1 MESWAIIAIV
11 AILASFIGD
20 IYKRM
25 LNYKNDVGSR
35 VETEIADIRGRLE
48 RLEDVLMKRDIVQR
62 LNALEAIVTDNKFE
76 LKRQIEGLASD

>member
-48 RLEDVLMKRDIVQR
+48 KLEDVLMKRDIVQR
-62 LNALEAIVTDNKFE
+62 LNALEAIVTDDKFE

>member
-25 LNYKNDVGSR
+25 LTYKNDVGSR
-35 VETEIADIRGRLE
+35 VEAEIADIRGRLE
-48 RLEDVLMKRDIVQR
+48 KLENVLLKRDIVQR

-76 LKRQIEGLASD
+76 LKRQIEGLGSD

>member
-25 LNYKNDVGSR
+25 LTYKNDVGSR

-48 RLEDVLMKRDIVQR
+48 KLEDVLAKRDIVQR

-76 LKRQIEGLASD
+76 LKRQIEGLGSD

>member
-25 LNYKNDVGSR
+25 LTYKSDVGSR
-35 VETEIADIRGRLE
+35 VETELVGIRDRLE
-48 RLEDVLMKRDIVQR
+48 QLEATLVKRDLVQR
-62 LNALEAIVTDNKFE
+62 LNALEAIVTDRKFE
-76 LKRQIEGLASD
+76 LNRQIDGLGRD

>member
-25 LNYKNDVGSR
+25 LTYKNDVGSR

-48 RLEDVLMKRDIVQR
+48 KLEEVLMKRDIVQR

-76 LKRQIEGLASD
+76 LKRQIEGLGSD

>member
-35 VETEIADIRGRLE
+35 VETEIADLRGRLE
-48 RLEDVLMKRDIVQR
+48 KLEDVLMKRDIVQR

-76 LKRQIEGLASD
+76 LKRQIEGLGSD

>member
-25 LNYKNDVGSR
+25 LSNKNEVGS
-35 VETEIADIRGRLE
+35 LE
-48 RLEDVLMKRDIVQR
+48 LLEGTIEKRDIVQR
-62 LNALEAIVTDNKFE
+62 LNALEAIVTDRKFE
-76 LKRQIEGLASD
+76 LNRQIEGL

>member
-25 LNYKNDVGSR
+25 LSNKNEVGSR
-35 VETEIADIRGRLE
+35 VEAELGLIRGRLE
-48 RLEDVLMKRDIVQR
+48 KLEGTIEKRDIVQR
-62 LNALEAIVTDNKFE
+62 LNALEAIVTDRKFE
-76 LKRQIEGLASD
+76 LNRQIEGL

>member
-25 LNYKNDVGSR
+25 LTYKNDVGSR

-48 RLEDVLMKRDIVQR
+48 KLEDVLAKRDIVQR
-62 LNALEAIVTDNKFE
+62 VNALEAIVTDNKFE
-76 LKRQIEGLASD
+76 LKRQIEGLGSD

>member
-25 LNYKNDVGSR
+25 LATGPRSAAASRAELVGDPRPSR
-35 VETEIADIRGRLE
+35 KLESDIE
-48 RLEDVLMKRDIVQR
+48 KRDVVQR
-62 LNALEAIVTDNKFE
+62 LNALEAIVTDRSSN
-76 LKRQIEGLASD
+76 